1 MVSLSKWLLATCKVL
16 SWDNL
21 CFYCHGLMTTVD
33 AAEAGAVG
41 GNVLGMVWSTLPVSS
56 SEGKTASRKKHLNCH
71 LSAHC
76 CIYTELISLK

>member
-21 CFYCHGLMTTVD
+21 CFHCHGLMTTVD

-41 GNVLGMVWSTLPVSS
+41 GKQQHVLSMVWSTLPVSKTES
-56 SEGKTASRKKHLNCH
+56 QQLGKTSSYLVAV
-71 LSAHC
+71 
-76 CIYTELISLK
+76 I